1 MSERIPSVSV
11 VIPCYNEEKN
21 LQRGVLDEVNDYL
34 VQQAYEW
41 EVIVAD
47 DGSTDG
53 SLAFVEEYVAGKPR
67 WGLAALPHGGK
78 PSALWGGVQRASNDV
93 VLFTDMDQ
101 STPIAELD
109 KLLREYGP
117 GCEVVIGSR
126 GMSREGFSLVRQ
138 VGSIVFRTM
147 RSAFLLRDVR
157 DTQCGF
163 KLFKRELILETLPKL
178 QFFQGEAPSGWKVT
192 AYDVELLYLF
202 ERASHRIVEVEVEWE
217 NRDISDTKG
226 HKGELQRYMRESV
239 SMAREVLRVNINRIK
254 RLYD

>member
-1 MSERIPSVSV
+1 MSEHAPSVSV

-34 VQQAYEW
+34 SQQTYDW

-53 SLAFVEEYVAGKPR
+53 SLAFVERYVADRPR
-67 WGLAALPHGGK
+67 WILEALPHGGK
-78 PSALWGGVQRASNDV
+78 PSALWGGVQRARCDL

-101 STPIAELD
+101 STPIGELD
-109 KLLREYGP
+109 KLLP
-117 GCEVVIGSR
+117 GVAQGYPVVIGSR
-126 GMSREGFSLVRQ
+126 GMSREGFSLLRQ
-138 VGSIVFRTM
+138 VGSVVFRTM
-147 RSAFLLRDVR
+147 RSAFLLRQVR

-163 KLFKRELILETLPKL
+163 KLFQRELILETLPKL
-178 QFFQGEAPSGWKVT
+178 QFFRGEAPKGWKVT

-202 ERASHRIVEVEVEWE
+202 DRAGHGILEVEVEWE

-226 HKGELQRYMRESV
+226 HSSEMQRYLRESV

-254 RLYD
+254 RMYD